1 MGEIITKT
9 KDLKAEL
16 QRLINNN
23 PQRMNR
29 AISINDGLF
38 AEALLE
44 LVVRMES
51 LESGLGL
58 KGGEEPREL

>member
-1 MGEIITKT
+1 MGEIITET
-9 KDLKAEL
+9 KEIKAQL
-16 QRLINNN
+16 QWLINNN

-38 AEALLE
+38 AEALLT

-51 LESGLGL
+51 LESYLRFKEQGKSL
-58 KGGEEPREL
+58 

>member
-1 MGEIITKT
+1 VTTETT
-9 KDLKAEL
+9 DLKAEL

-38 AEALLE
+38 AEALLT
-44 LVVRMES
+44 LVVRMER
-51 LESGLGL
+51 LESYLRFKEQGNS
-58 KGGEEPREL
+58 P

>member
-1 MGEIITKT
+1 MGEIITET
-9 KDLKAEL
+9 KEIKAQL
-16 QRLINNN
+16 QWLINNS
-23 PQRMNR
+23 PRRMNR

-38 AEALLE
+38 AEALLA

-51 LESGLGL
+51 LELSLGL

>member
-1 MGEIITKT
+1 MGEIITET
-9 KDLKAEL
+9 KEIKAEL

-23 PQRMNR
+23 PQKMNR

-38 AEALLE
+38 AEALLT

-58 KGGEEPREL
+58 KGEEEPREL

>member
-1 MGEIITKT
+1 MGEIITET
-9 KDLKAEL
+9 KEIKAEL

-23 PQRMNR
+23 PQKMNR

-38 AEALLE
+38 AEALLA

-51 LESGLGL
+51 LEMGLGF

>member
-1 MGEIITKT
+1 MTTKT

-38 AEALLE
+38 AEALLT

-51 LESGLGL
+51 LESYLRF
-58 KGGEEPREL
+58 KEQEEPREL